1 MSSAISAVDS
11 SFDAAAFIADAS
23 APLPSLELK
32 ARVDH
37 LAAALSRHLAGPFPR
52 AAQVLCEAAMRA
64 ELDLWAAWP
73 CTTYVECC
81 GLDDPQTALDA
92 LACLTRYASA
102 EFAIRAFLEQ
112 HPVVTFDRLGRREKA
127 PGWVSAERRR
137 RQHG

>member
-1 MSSAISAVDS
+1 
-11 SFDAAAFIADAS
+11 
-23 APLPSLELK
+23 
-32 ARVDH
+32 
-37 LAAALSRHLAGPFPR
+37 
-52 AAQVLCEAAMRA
+52 MRA

-127 PGWVSAERRR
+127 PGWVSAELGRQQQGSRELQDQGAGLEVKACWYRLSYAVVSTNELDSTSRRSSR
-137 RQHG
+137 LTPELFRAYQ